1 MSYENHIEELTDKA
15 HMASELR
22 LLGFSEYAIKGI
34 LEMTPYQI
42 NETIRKYKDAVDL
55 MGDSTE

>member
-1 MSYENHIEELTDKA
+1 MSFENHTEELTTRC

-34 LEMTPYQI
+34 LEMSLFQI
-42 NETIRKYKDAVDL
+42 EETIRKYTDAN
-55 MGDSTE
+55 S

>member
-1 MSYENHIEELTDKA
+1 MSFENHTEELTTRC

-34 LEMTPYQI
+34 LEMSLFQI
-42 NETIRKYKDAVDL
+42 EETIRKYTDAKDL
-55 MGDSTE
+55 MGDETD